1 MLNLILVT
9 VTGEASEKSNPKA
22 VTAWPGDASWL

>member
-1 MLNLILVT
+1 LPMLNLILVT

-22 VTAWPGDASWL
+22 VTA